1 MYVLRGGEDVSG
13 STLPRFFALHVA
25 LFPALLTMLIAG
37 HLFFIQMQGI
47 HEPDAWKAHPEQR
60 KTMPFFPHFF
70 MRELLLWLITLNIV
84 AVLAVFFPAELGV
97 EADPFAPAPAGI
109 KPEWYFLATFEFLK
123 YMPAH
128 VGPLEGEE
136 LGLLIISAGFL
147 LWCFVPWI
155 DSGRHPRI
163 TKIVMAAGVAII
175 AFLAVMTYL
184 GHTS

>member
-1 MYVLRGGEDVSG
+1 
-13 STLPRFFALHVA
+13 
-25 LFPALLTMLIAG
+25 
-37 HLFFIQMQGI
+37 
-47 HEPDAWKAHPEQR
+47 
-60 KTMPFFPHFF
+60 
-70 MRELLLWLITLNIV
+70 
-84 AVLAVFFPAELGV
+84 VLAVFFPAELGI
-97 EADPFAPAPAGI
+97 EADPFASAPAGI

-136 LGLLIISAGFL
+136 LGLMIISAGFL

-184 GHTS
+184 GYTS